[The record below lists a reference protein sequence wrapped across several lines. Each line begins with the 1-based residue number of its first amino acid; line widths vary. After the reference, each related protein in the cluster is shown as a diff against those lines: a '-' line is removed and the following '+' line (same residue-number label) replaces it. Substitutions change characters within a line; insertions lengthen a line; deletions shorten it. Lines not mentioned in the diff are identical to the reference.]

1 MPLRNPGLC
10 KTFTAGSD
18 IGANGRFVKFGSDDQ
33 TVVVATAASDPIIG
47 VSDVLAVASGERVDV
62 FMNGIATITYGGTVT
77 RGALLISDSTGRGI
91 AATAAAGTNVR
102 TGGTAMES
110 GVVGDA
116 SGSVNVVPGSF
127 QG

>member
-18 IGANGRFVKFGSDDQ
+18 ISANGRFVKFGTDDQ
-33 TVVVATAASDPIIG
+33 TVVVATAASDAIIG
-47 VSDVLAVASGERVDV
+47 VSDVPAVASGERVDV

-77 RGALLISDSTGRGI
+77 RGALLISDSTGRAI

-102 TGGTAMES
+102 TGGVATES

-116 SGSVNVVPGSF
+116 SGSVNIVPGSF